1 MTNRL
6 RETIQEEE
14 VEKDLIVEEK
24 TPREIPENFFTQFFR
39 NGFVSTE
46 SATKA
51 LPFILYLAFLGMVY
65 IANKH
70 LAEKNIRLI
79 DKLGKEV
86 KELNYDFKSAKA
98 DLAYKTTLSEVSKRA
113 DTLGIKV
120 SLEPPQK
127 LTVEED
133 SDK

>member
-6 RETIQEEE
+6 REAIQEEE

-24 TPREIPENFFTQFFR
+24 APREIPENFFTQFFR
-39 NGFVSTE
+39 NGVVSTE
-46 SATKA
+46 AATKA

-98 DLAYKTTLSEVSKRA
+98 TWP
-113 DTLGIKV
+113 IK
-120 SLEPPQK
+120 QH
-127 LTVEED
+127 
-133 SDK
+133 